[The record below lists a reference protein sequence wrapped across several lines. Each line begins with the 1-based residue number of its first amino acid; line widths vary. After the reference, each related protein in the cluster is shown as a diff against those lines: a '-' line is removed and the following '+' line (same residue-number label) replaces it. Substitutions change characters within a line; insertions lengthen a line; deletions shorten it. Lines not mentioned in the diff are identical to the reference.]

1 MDRILARLW
10 VGDLADGHDIAEA
23 RCVHPITRILN
34 LSQYR
39 YTTTRLLCLP
49 IEHLPI
55 DDEVLL
61 PAATWTLVVRTI
73 QQALEAGHHLL
84 VHCRLGKSRAP
95 SACAAYLMQCGF
107 TPTEARHLV
116 LTSRRLADP
125 HPATW
130 ESVVRWHYARITQTR
145 PTAPPWQACGD
156 ANLLARLEMLAD
168 LGPLHP
174 PWAEAAPQVYDEA
187 MERFVSPE
195 EAL

>member
-107 TPTEARHLV
+107 NPTEARHLV

-130 ESVVRWHYARITQTR
+130 ESVIQWHYARIKQTR

-156 ANLLARLEMLAD
+156 PTLLARLERLAA
-168 LGPLHP
+168 LPPRAPLLP
-174 PWAEAAPQVYDEA
+174 PDDRTVYDEA
-187 MERFVSPE
+187 LERFVPPE